1 MTLKLLNPLSSTSLN
16 YLARTSLAPSFEV
29 FSVKIILSEWGM
41 EYTILRS
48 GKFSKRTFALCCYD
62 GVHLSDDLNNRY
74 RLLASRC
81 FFVCILLDYV
91 CKGNNSVL
99 LLFFSIKSMF
109 PLNLYDSPFIC
120 VSSLCDWYF
129 GPIRST
135 PRCRSLTIFNEVNS
149 RLA

>member
-99 LLFFSIKSMF
+99 FFIIFWIKNFYFIESVW
-109 PLNLYDSPFIC
+109 PLIFIKDA
-120 VSSLCDWYF
+120 SSDNRTIK
-129 GPIRST
+129 IRSYT
-135 PRCRSLTIFNEVNS
+135 HI
-149 RLA
+149 